1 MEKLTFQSGDG
12 SKDVPVNKTI
22 AIFAEEGDDLSG
34 AEALAK
40 EAEGE
45 AAASNQ
51 AEEAKKDESKKEE
64 AKKEESKKEE
74 PKKEAPPKT
83 SSETQPSGGKPL
95 DHVFAT
101 PVAKRIALERGI
113 PLLQIKG
120 SGPEG
125 RILKEDVEKYVSG
138 SGAPAAGAAPSQAAA
153 GPSYTDQPI
162 SNMRRTIAKRLTESK
177 ATLPHYYV
185 TFDIEMD
192 RVLQLRELFNRAS
205 AEAANGNA
213 EKAKDAK
220 LSVNDFIVKAA
231 AIALRQVP
239 AANSAWHGD
248 FIREYHTQDISM
260 AVATPN
266 GLITPI
272 IRNCGALGLSDIG
285 RMSKELA
292 KKARDGKLKPEE
304 YQGGSFTISN
314 MGMMGTSHFTAIINP
329 PQSCILAIGA
339 SESRLVP
346 DESSEKGFKTVQVM
360 KATISADHRV
370 VDGAMAA
377 QWMQSFKAAL
387 ENPLSFML

>member
-45 AAASNQ
+45 AVASNQ

-125 RILKEDVEKYVSG
+125 RILKEDVEKYASG
-138 SGAPAAGAAPSQAAA
+138 GGASAAGATPSQAAA

-205 AEAANGNA
+205 AEA
-213 EKAKDAK
+213 
-220 LSVNDFIVKAA
+220 
-231 AIALRQVP
+231 
-239 AANSAWHGD
+239 
-248 FIREYHTQDISM
+248 
-260 AVATPN
+260 
-266 GLITPI
+266 
-272 IRNCGALGLSDIG
+272 C
-285 RMSKELA
+285 
-292 KKARDGKLKPEE
+292 
-304 YQGGSFTISN
+304 
-314 MGMMGTSHFTAIINP
+314 
-329 PQSCILAIGA
+329 
-339 SESRLVP
+339 LV
-346 DESSEKGFKTVQVM
+346 
-360 KATISADHRV
+360 
-370 VDGAMAA
+370 
-377 QWMQSFKAAL
+377 
-387 ENPLSFML
+387 

>member
-51 AEEAKKDESKKEE
+51 AEE

-125 RILKEDVEKYVSG
+125 RILKEDVEKYAS
-138 SGAPAAGAAPSQAAA
+138 SAGAPAAGAAPSQAAA

-285 RMSKELA
+285 RMSK
-292 KKARDGKLKPEE
+292 
-304 YQGGSFTISN
+304 
-314 MGMMGTSHFTAIINP
+314 
-329 PQSCILAIGA
+329 
-339 SESRLVP
+339 
-346 DESSEKGFKTVQVM
+346 
-360 KATISADHRV
+360 
-370 VDGAMAA
+370 
-377 QWMQSFKAAL
+377 
-387 ENPLSFML
+387 